1 MYAHTSQG
9 AEGCVS
15 AKHLWN
21 SEEENGAV
29 LESVVSESM
38 VGIMVCDRF

>member
-1 MYAHTSQG
+1 MYPNTSRK

-21 SEEENGAV
+21 SEEENGAI

-38 VGIMVCDRF
+38 IGIMVCDRY